1 MAKAMK
7 AMKAMA
13 AMKAMKAMKK
23 KVISARTAVRR
34 VFAGKLEHTKGG
46 LTKTGLVKNKN
57 GRIVSKTKSLRAKK
71 SPWIAAVKAARSA
84 LKIKGFAAVKKGTPL
99 YAKAKELYR
108 Q

>member
-23 KVISARTAVRR
+23 KAVSARTAVRR
-34 VFAGKLEHTKGG
+34 CFAGKLEHTKGG
-46 LTKTGLVKNKN
+46 LTKASLVKNKS
-57 GRIVSKTKSLRAKK
+57 GRIVSKKHSLRAKR
-71 SPWIAAVKAARSA
+71 SPWIAAVKAARAA
-84 LKIKGFAAVKKGTPL
+84 LKIKGFAAIKKGTPL
-99 YAKAKELYR
+99 YAKAKELYS